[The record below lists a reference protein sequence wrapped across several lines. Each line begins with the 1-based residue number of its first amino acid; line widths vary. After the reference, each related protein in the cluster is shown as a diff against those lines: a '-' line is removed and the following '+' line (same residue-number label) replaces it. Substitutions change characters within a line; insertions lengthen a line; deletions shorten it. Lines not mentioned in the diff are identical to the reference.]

1 MEDRQRRNNI
11 PIIGVSEK
19 EKTKKLN
26 IFKTINQENFSEIQK
41 GM

>member
-11 PIIGVSEK
+11 HIIGVSEK